1 MTTPR
6 KGIRRPAHT
15 TAVVA
20 AACLALVGCRFD
32 GVGEMA
38 LPGGT
43 GTGDDAIEVVVE
55 LPDVGTLTPNAQVK
69 VGDIAVGTV
78 REINAVDWHAE
89 AVLSIEPDV
98 ELPANAVASVGVNTL
113 LGASYVELSA
123 PGDAKGVL
131 ADGDRIPL
139 ERGHAYPS
147 TEQVLSAASV
157 TLNGGGL
164 EQISTI
170 TTELNRVLAGN
181 DGAVGDLLPRLDGF
195 LGALDEQR
203 DDIIATV
210 RDLATVSKKY
220 AGQREVI
227 TRALDE
233 IGPALAVL
241 SDRRPD
247 LTQALQALDG
257 LAEVVVPLVRDVRD
271 DLVADLEN
279 LRPVFEGILRAGDA
293 TVTALGFAVTF
304 PFAPETVTNACRGSY
319 CNLGLV
325 LDLTNSALA
334 NGFITPDGTPGLPG
348 FPGLDVGALLDSLGL
363 GGTLSGVTGLLNG
376 LQTTPS
382 QQGGGTSAGEQS
394 NEQSAA
400 PGLPSLEG
408 LLGGLTG
415 GGN

>member
-1 MTTPR
+1 MTR
-6 KGIRRPAHT
+6 SRAVRQRAVGR
-15 TAVVA
+15 TAVLLA
-20 AACLALVGCRFD
+20 AGLALAGCSFD
-32 GVGEMA
+32 GVGELA

-43 GTGDDAIEVVVE
+43 GTDDDAIEVVVE

-89 AVLSIEPDV
+89 AVLSLEPDV

-113 LGASYVELSA
+113 LGASYVELAA
-123 PGDAKGVL
+123 PDRPKGEL
-131 ADGDRIPL
+131 ADGATIPL

-170 TTELNRVLAGN
+170 TTELNRVLGGN
-181 DGAVGDLLPRLDGF
+181 EGAVGDLLPRLDAF

-203 DDIIATV
+203 GDIIATV
-210 RDLATVSKKY
+210 RDLASVSKKY
-220 AGQREVI
+220 AGQRQVI

-233 IGPALAVL
+233 IGPALDVL
-241 SDRRPD
+241 STERPD

-257 LAEVVVPLVRDVRD
+257 LADIVVPLVRDVRD

-279 LRPVFEGILRAGDA
+279 LQPVMAGILEAGA
-293 TVTALGFAVTF
+293 STVSALGFAVTF

-325 LDLTNSALA
+325 LDLTNSALM
-334 NGFITPDGTPGLPG
+334 NGFITPDGSPGIPG
-348 FPGLDVGALLDSLGL
+348 FPGLDVGALLDALGL
-363 GGTLSGVTGLLNG
+363 GGTLSGVDGLLNG
-376 LQTTPS
+376 LQSGDPTQASGGDPS
-382 QQGGGTSAGEQS
+382 PV
-394 NEQSAA
+394 A
-400 PGLPSLEG
+400 PPVPSLEG

-415 GGN
+415 GNP